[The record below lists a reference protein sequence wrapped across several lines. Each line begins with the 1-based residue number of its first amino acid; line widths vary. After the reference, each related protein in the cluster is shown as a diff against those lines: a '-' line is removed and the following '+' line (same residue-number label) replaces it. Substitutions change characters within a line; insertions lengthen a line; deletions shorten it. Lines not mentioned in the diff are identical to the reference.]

1 MTHIPKDLYLFI
13 TEYWPHIAL
22 TLSLVISIPTAIHAA
37 MTKQEVRAAI
47 GWVGVIILSPYMG
60 SALYFIVGINKIRQT
75 QITELRDQSIKEY
88 SNESTPPITHLDRS
102 FSPQMASLQILGDHV
117 SHFQLRGGNH
127 IKLLAGGDEAYP
139 AMLKAINNA
148 EHSIALQSYI
158 FDNDLI
164 GQKFAEALIRA
175 KARGVQIRVL
185 IDAIGAKYSHP
196 PIHRFL
202 RKQGIICALF
212 MSISLLPLSFI
223 RRPYANLRSHRKML
237 IVDGHLAFAGGMNIR
252 EGFYSEFS
260 NGNPAKDTHFSFEGP
275 VVLQLMSTFAHDW
288 EFTTKENLSYDF
300 WCACAWDVPMPQVP
314 ARCVR
319 SGPDRFM
326 ASTHSMLQGAFATA
340 SKHIRIQSPYFLPDQ
355 VLMGAIITAA
365 ARGVRVDI
373 VLPKHNNLVLVS
385 RAMMAQIDE
394 VIAAGCKVWLDT
406 GPFNHSKLITIDGQW
421 SYVGSSNMDPRSLR
435 LNFEL
440 DVEIYCHDMAKQI
453 EELIDAPIKTAE
465 PLTLDT
471 LKKLPFKQ
479 RLVNRLIWLASP
491 YL

>member
-1 MTHIPKDLYLFI
+1 MTHLPKDLYLFI
-13 TEYWPHIAL
+13 VDFWPHIAL
-22 TLSLVISIPTAIHAA
+22 ILSLSISIPTAIHAA

-47 GWVGVIILSPYMG
+47 GWVGVIILSPFMG
-60 SALYFIVGINKIRQT
+60 SFLYFIVGINKIRKT

-88 SNESTPPITHLDRS
+88 SSKNSPPLAQLDNS
-102 FSPQMASLQILGDHV
+102 FSPQLSSLQTLGDHI
-117 SHFQLRGGNH
+117 SHFQLRNGNH
-127 IKLLAGGDEAYP
+127 IQLLAGGDEAYP
-139 AMLKAINNA
+139 AMLAAINEA

-158 FDNDLI
+158 FDSDRI
-164 GQKFAEALIRA
+164 GKQFADALIRA
-175 KARGVQIRVL
+175 KERGVQIRVL
-185 IDAIGAKYSHP
+185 IDSIGAKYSHP

-202 RKQGIICALF
+202 RKQGITCALF
-212 MSISLLPLSFI
+212 MSTSFLPLSFI
-223 RRPYANLRSHRKML
+223 RRPYTNLRSHRKML

-252 EGFYSEFS
+252 ESFYSKYS
-260 NGNPAKDTHFSFEGP
+260 DGNPAQDTHFSFEGP

-300 WCACAWDVPMPQVP
+300 WCACVWDVPMPQVP
-314 ARCVR
+314 ARCIR

-326 ASTHSMLQGAFATA
+326 ASNHSMLQGAFATA
-340 SKHIRIQSPYFLPDQ
+340 NKHIRIQSPYFLPDQ

-365 ARGVRVDI
+365 MRGVRVDI
-373 VLPKHNNLVLVS
+373 VIPKHNNLVLVS

-394 VIAAGCKVWLDT
+394 IIAAGCKVWLNT

-465 PLTLDT
+465 ALTLDT

-479 RLVNRLIWLASP
+479 RLINRVIWLASP

>member
-1 MTHIPKDLYLFI
+1 MHIPKDLYLFI
-13 TEYWPHIAL
+13 IEFWPHIAL

-37 MTKQEVRAAI
+37 MTKREVRAAI
-47 GWVGVIILSPYMG
+47 GWVGIIIFSPFMG
-60 SALYFIVGINKIRQT
+60 STLYFIMGINKIRKT

-88 SNESTPPITHLDRS
+88 RSESTPAVTLLDSS
-102 FSPQMASLQILGDHV
+102 FSPTLASLQILGDHI

-127 IKLLAGGDEAYP
+127 IKLLAGGDAAYP
-139 AMLKAINNA
+139 AMLAAIENA

-158 FDNDLI
+158 FDSDRI
-164 GQKFAEALIRA
+164 GQQFADALIKA
-175 KARGVQIRVL
+175 KERGVQVRVL
-185 IDAIGAKYSHP
+185 IDSIGAKYSHP

-202 RKQGIICALF
+202 RKKGIICALF
-212 MSISLLPLSFI
+212 MSTSLLPLSFI
-223 RRPYANLRSHRKML
+223 RRPYTNLRSHRKML

-252 EGFYSEFS
+252 ESFYSKYS
-260 NGNPAKDTHFSFEGP
+260 DGKPAQDTHFSFEGP

-300 WCACAWDVPMPQVP
+300 WCACSWDVPMPQVP
-314 ARCVR
+314 ARCIR
-319 SGPDRFM
+319 SGPDRFL
-326 ASTHSMLQGAFATA
+326 ASNHSMLQGAFATA
-340 SKHIRIQSPYFLPDQ
+340 SHHIRIQSPYFLPDQ

-365 ARGVRVDI
+365 TRGVRIDI
-373 VLPKHNNLVLVS
+373 VLPKHNNLLLVNC
-385 RAMMAQIDE
+385 AMMAQIDE
-394 VIAAGCKVWLDT
+394 IIAAGCKVWLNT

-471 LKKLPFKQ
+471 LKKLPFRK
-479 RLVNRLIWLASP
+479 RLVNRVIWLASP

>member
-1 MTHIPKDLYLFI
+1 MHLPKDLYLFI
-13 TEYWPHIAL
+13 VEYWPHIAL
-22 TLSLVISIPTAIHAA
+22 ILSLSISIPTAIHAA
-37 MTKQEVRAAI
+37 MSKQEVRAAI
-47 GWVGVIILSPYMG
+47 GWVGVIILSPFMG
-60 SALYFIVGINKIRQT
+60 SALYFIMGINKIRKT

-88 SNESTPPITHLDRS
+88 SSENSPPVIQLDNS
-102 FSPQMASLQILGDHV
+102 FSSQLSSLQTLGDRI

-127 IKLLAGGDEAYP
+127 INLLAGGDAAYP
-139 AMLKAINNA
+139 AMLAAIEKA

-158 FDNDLI
+158 FDSDRI
-164 GQKFAEALIRA
+164 GKQFADALIRA
-175 KARGVQIRVL
+175 KERGVQVRVL
-185 IDAIGAKYSHP
+185 IDSIGAKYSHP
-196 PIHRFL
+196 PIHRYL

-212 MSISLLPLSFI
+212 MSTSFLPLSFI
-223 RRPYANLRSHRKML
+223 RRPYTNLRSHRKML

-252 EGFYSEFS
+252 ESFYSKYS
-260 NGNPAKDTHFSFEGP
+260 DGKPAQDTHFSFEGP

-300 WCACAWDVPMPQVP
+300 WCACDWNVPMPQVP
-314 ARCVR
+314 ARCIR
-319 SGPDRFM
+319 SGPDRFL
-326 ASTHSMLQGAFATA
+326 ASNHSMLQGAFATA
-340 SKHIRIQSPYFLPDQ
+340 NEHIRIQSPYFLPDQ

-365 ARGVRVDI
+365 MRGVRIDI
-373 VLPKHNNLVLVS
+373 VLPKHNNLLLVNC
-385 RAMMAQIDE
+385 AMMAQIDE
-394 VIAAGCKVWLDT
+394 IIAAGCHVWLNT

-465 PLTLDT
+465 ALTLDT
-471 LKKLPFKQ
+471 LKKLPFKK
-479 RLVNRLIWLASP
+479 RLINRVIWLASP